1 MAKTRRDKEYLG
13 IDSNVLIAFLIDNH
27 PDHDKVK
34 GLLDSIHVINPTV
47 IHEVYHTC
55 VFKLRIDAKVIADIL
70 MEYIDNTLFLPI
82 TYDTTRL
89 GLRIA
94 VKYMLGGRDA
104 LIIASYLNSNIRRL
118 VTFDK
123 ELLKLN
129 KIALEGKRIDIIKP

>member
-1 MAKTRRDKEYLG
+1 VAKARRDKEYLG
-13 IDSNVLIAFLIDNH
+13 IDSNVLVAFLIDNH

-34 GLLDSIHVINPTV
+34 GLLNFIHVINPTV

-70 MEYIDNTLFLPI
+70 IEYIDNTLFLPI